1 MKIKL
6 FITGGTIDKEY
17 NELNGELIFRKS
29 HLPEMLEQAK
39 SKADIK
45 SETIMLKDS
54 LYINNSDR
62 KKILKKC
69 KSCKQDKII
78 ITHGTDTMV
87 ETAKVLGKNIK
98 DKTIML
104 TGAMVPFSFGN
115 SDALFN
121 LGGAIIAAQALP
133 KGVYIIMN
141 GKIFEWDNVMKDKKI
156 GEFKTKK
163 KQMKQNK

>member
-39 SKADIK
+39 NKVDIK

-54 LYINNSDR
+54 LYMKDSDR
-62 KKILKKC
+62 KKILEKC

-87 ETAKVLGKNIK
+87 ETANVLGNKIKN
-98 DKTIML
+98 KTIVL

-121 LGGAIIAAQALP
+121 LGGGIIAAQALP

-141 GKIFEWDNVMKDKKI
+141 GKIFNWNNVMKDKKI
-156 GEFKTKK
+156 GEFKTK
-163 KQMKQNK
+163 